1 MIEQKLRPFVQNV
14 LVDRLAVFLADK
26 CKPNT
31 ITVLSFVVGLLSA
44 ICVFVNPYVSVVL
57 LLLSGYF
64 DVLDGSLARL
74 KGSSSNIGTMLDILS
89 DRFVES
95 FIIVAIFAYQ
105 PQLAWIG
112 LLMMSSILVCISSF
126 LLVGIFTHNDT
137 HKSFYYSAGLI
148 ERAETFLFF
157 IAMIIFPSLVFY
169 LGLIYTALV
178 LWTTGYRCYEFYLYD
193 KVRVKNEK

>member
-1 MIEQKLRPFVQNV
+1 MIEQKLRPFIQNT
-14 LVDRLAVFLADK
+14 LVGRVAKLLANK

-31 ITVLSFVVGLLSA
+31 ITLLSFVVGLLSA
-44 ICVFVNPYVSVVL
+44 ICVFVNPYLSIVL

-74 KGSSSNIGTMLDILS
+74 RGSSSDIGTMLDILS

-95 FIIVAIFAYQ
+95 FMIVAIFAYQ

-112 LLMMSSILVCISSF
+112 LLMMMSILVCISSF
-126 LLVGIFTHNDT
+126 LLVGIFIQNDT
-137 HKSFYYSAGLI
+137 HKSFYYSPGLI

-169 LGLIYTALV
+169 LGLIYTVLV
-178 LWTTGYRCYEFYLYD
+178 LWTTCYRCYEFCLHEKNKD
-193 KVRVKNEK
+193 K

>member
-1 MIEQKLRPFVQNV
+1 MIEQKLRPFIQNT
-14 LVDRLAVFLADK
+14 LVDRVAKLLANK

-31 ITVLSFVVGLLSA
+31 ITLLSFVVGLLSA
-44 ICVFVNPYVSVVL
+44 ICVFVNPYLSIVL

-74 KGSSSNIGTMLDILS
+74 RGSSSDIGTMLDILS

-95 FIIVAIFAYQ
+95 FMIVAIFAYQ

-112 LLMMSSILVCISSF
+112 LLMMMSILVCISSF
-126 LLVGIFTHNDT
+126 LLVGIFTQNDT
-137 HKSFYYSAGLI
+137 HKSFYYSPGLI

-169 LGLIYTALV
+169 LGLIYTVLV
-178 LWTTGYRCYEFYLYD
+178 LWTTGYRCYEFCLHEKNKD
-193 KVRVKNEK
+193 K

>member
-14 LVDRLAVFLADK
+14 LVDSVARFLADK

-31 ITVLSFVVGLLSA
+31 ITILSFVVGLFSA
-44 ICVFVNPYVSVVL
+44 ICVFVNPYLSIVL

-74 KGSSSNIGTMLDILS
+74 RESSSNIGTMLDILS

-95 FIIVAIFAYQ
+95 FMIISIFVYQ
-105 PQLAWIG
+105 PQLAWVG
-112 LLMMSSILVCISSF
+112 LLMMMSILVCISSF
-126 LLVGIFTHNDT
+126 LLLGIFTQNDT
-137 HKSFYYSAGLI
+137 HKSFYYSPGLI

-169 LGLIYTALV
+169 LGLIYTVLV
-178 LWTTGYRCYEFYLYD
+178 LWTTGYRCYEFYLHE
-193 KVRVKNEK
+193 KNKEIK